1 MYTSKDTG
9 CQLELAFRLTRSA
22 CLAYAVSRN
31 ARDGLAAAD
40 EVSGPIL
47 IYSRGDSNLMN
58 KNSIRESW
66 RTALLA
72 ALMLATGTSFAQS
85 DGGYGLKVFRADA
98 SLYPFVQVYL
108 RTFDREM
115 NPLVNL
121 NELNVGVMVDGRSYD
136 PMKRQYVVQTVA
148 NRNDAVRAVFVID
161 TSASMQGAAFNG
173 ALEAAARF
181 IDAKRSQDQVAV
193 IALDDSSTGYRVVS
207 GFERDRG
214 ALARRL
220 ADLDADTSTSR
231 LYDATGAAMAM
242 SASAGQGQPG
252 QVANTASTSIIVFS
266 DGKDEGS
273 ALVRSD
279 LMNRIGALGIPVPIY
294 SLGYNTGDAAHLL
307 NLDAL
312 SRASFGSYTD
322 VSDNPGR
329 MTPIVEGLHRTMQND
344 YVVTFRSYVPVDGAA
359 HNLKVGLEYP
369 SGSGQ
374 LQYQSTTFEAISPP
388 PVPAITE
395 ARRMLDQ
402 RIPAVDSPYLEDPMA
417 QSNP

>member
-1 MYTSKDTG
+1 MAVRVSSRARAGKRYG
-9 CQLELAFRLTRSA
+9 FRPKRLR
-22 CLAYAVSRN
+22 LRPEN
-31 ARDGLAAAD
+31 F
-40 EVSGPIL
+40 
-47 IYSRGDSNLMN
+47 SRGLQPVSFCTGLFAHFRPGNEPAGESQRIEYRRHGQWQILRPDET
-58 KNSIRESW
+58 SIC
-66 RTALLA
+66 
-72 ALMLATGTSFAQS
+72 
-85 DGGYGLKVFRADA
+85 RAD
-98 SLYPFVQVYL
+98 
-108 RTFDREM
+108 
-115 NPLVNL
+115 
-121 NELNVGVMVDGRSYD
+121 
-136 PMKRQYVVQTVA
+136 VA

-161 TSASMQGAAFNG
+161 TSASMQGAAFNS

-181 IDAKRSQDQVAV
+181 IDAKRAQDQVAV
-193 IALDDSSTGYRVVS
+193 IALEDSSTGYRLVS
-207 GFERDRG
+207 DFERDPG

-220 ADLDADTSTSR
+220 ADLDADTTTSR

-252 QVANTASTSIIVFS
+252 QLANTASTSIIVFS

-279 LMNRIGALGIPVPIY
+279 LMNRIAALGIPVPIY

-344 YVVTFRSYVPVDGAA
+344 YVVTFRSYIPVDGDA

-369 SGSGQ
+369 SRSGQ
-374 LQYQSTTFEAISPP
+374 LQYQSTSFEAISPP

-395 ARRMLDQ
+395 A
-402 RIPAVDSPYLEDPMA
+402 PNA
-417 QSNP
+417 